1 MKTSIRFYN
10 DREVRAVWDEENAKW
25 WFSVVDIVAAITES
39 PNPRKY
45 WSVLKTRLKK
55 SGNELTTKCSQLKLT
70 AADGKKYATDCFSQD
85 DVKEVVKL
93 IPSKKT
99 KEFLD
104 WFTYSDNTIDGQS
117 RKKAYE
123 FMESHL
129 VDDQDV
135 GTTKAL
141 QQIHAYLFGG
151 LYDFAGKIRTKT
163 ISKGG
168 FTFCLA
174 QYLPQALQNID
185 KMPETTFDEIVD
197 KYVEMNVAHPFMEG
211 NGRSTRIWLD
221 LIFKKQLQKCVDW
234 SKINKN
240 DYLRAMEQSA
250 ADSTAIRQLLAGA
263 LTDKI
268 DDREIFMKGI
278 DYSYYYEQ

>member
-1 MKTSIRFYN
+1 MKSSIRFYN
-10 DREVRAVWDEENAKW
+10 DCEVRAIWDEENAKW

-55 SGNELTTKCSQLKLT
+55 AGNELTTKCSQLKLT
-70 AADGKKYATDCFSQD
+70 AADGKKYATDCFSQN
-85 DVKEVVKL
+85 DVAEVVKL

-99 KEFLD
+99 KDFLD

-123 FMESHL
+123 FLESNL
-129 VDDQDV
+129 VEDKDV
-135 GTTKAL
+135 GTTKGL

-174 QYLPQALQNID
+174 QYLPQTLQTID
-185 KMPETTFDEIVD
+185 KMPENTFDEIVD

-221 LIFKKQLQKCVDW
+221 LMLKKRLQRCVDW

-240 DYLRAMEQSA
+240 DYLRAMEQSG

-268 DDREIFMKGI
+268 HDREIFMKGI
-278 DYSYYYEQ
+278 DYSYYYEE